1 MQERNLCSQGIFFR
15 LPTSDFP
22 PSSCA
27 PGVSLAPKT
36 SFPFPFKRPPRRLEE
51 ALRRGV
57 LDILTKYLAA
67 LLVKGEAMASFLKTG
82 GHYYKSLDVLKKK
95 SDQFVQNIG
104 TLRSHMVSAIQ
115 RLPQHRSCLNILSV
129 GSGTG
134 KEDVEIL
141 KIVKEELQRTQGR
154 DQTMIYN
161 RAIELNEY
169 ACDLYKAS
177 VKMLNDQHIAVDVR
191 CQGFEEYKERGAKEP
206 EERTRFDVIHFTHSI
221 YYLDIK
227 ESLSHCIENELNAN
241 GSLFVMVGGPDLIC
255 LVLDKQRFPDWYG
268 KSNGSVPESY
278 NAVEK
283 ILKFVEEGG
292 WKHEVFSHE
301 YPIDVTDVFDPEST
315 EGNLLLDF
323 LTHSKNFRG
332 TADEEVVNE
341 TLALIKDLS
350 TIKDGRH
357 FGKLTE
363 YLIFIYK

>member
-1 MQERNLCSQGIFFR
+1 MLYSGPVHTYRDIFENGDFFLRFQKNTHPHVAYSNRFR
-15 LPTSDFP
+15 
-22 PSSCA
+22 PS
-27 PGVSLAPKT
+27 T
-36 SFPFPFKRPPRRLEE
+36 RKR
-51 ALRRGV
+51 
-57 LDILTKYLAA
+57 
-67 LLVKGEAMASFLKTG
+67 
-82 GHYYKSLDVLKKK
+82 
-95 SDQFVQNIG
+95 
-104 TLRSHMVSAIQ
+104 
-115 RLPQHRSCLNILSV
+115 
-129 GSGTG
+129 
-134 KEDVEIL
+134 
-141 KIVKEELQRTQGR
+141 
-154 DQTMIYN
+154 
-161 RAIELNEY
+161 
-169 ACDLYKAS
+169 
-177 VKMLNDQHIAVDVR
+177 
-191 CQGFEEYKERGAKEP
+191 
-206 EERTRFDVIHFTHSI
+206 
-221 YYLDIK
+221 
-227 ESLSHCIENELNAN
+227 IENELNAN

-332 TADEEVVNE
+332 TADEEVVTE